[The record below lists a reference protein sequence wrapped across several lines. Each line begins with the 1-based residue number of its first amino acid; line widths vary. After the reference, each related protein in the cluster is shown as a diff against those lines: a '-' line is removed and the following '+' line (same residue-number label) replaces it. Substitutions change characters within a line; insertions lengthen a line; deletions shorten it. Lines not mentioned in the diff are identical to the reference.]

1 MTRFALVLLICAP
14 IIVVAQGPWSVGGGV
29 GMSIGANDAEVEQRQ
44 FFPLV
49 RAEAL
54 LEVESGLAFHGTA
67 GWTRN
72 GTRDLGGFSEFR
84 TTLFQADAR
93 VRYAPWHTERF
104 EFYFTAG
111 LGTVHYDVTDE
122 PYNADSLLPRSGF
135 AAIAPLGLGIATTFN
150 DRWVVDAFVT
160 ANASFTDAIN
170 PVYDN
175 VNDGY
180 WSIGVSLRYRLGEP
194 YVEPPPP
201 PDLDEDGDGMRRSEE
216 ERHGTDPLKR
226 DTDADGLDDKEEIYV
241 TRTSP
246 LLNDTDRDGL
256 LDAQEVRG
264 LRTNALVRDTDR
276 DGLPDGDE
284 VNTYKSNPLEVDTD
298 GDGIADGDE
307 VTRYGTNPILAD
319 SDKGLVPDGVEVAN
333 GTDPVN
339 GYDDLVSRAYRLD
352 GIVFR
357 GPTDVLHP
365 RSDATI
371 ASVVDMLRTNTRTS
385 VVLTVR
391 VPATTDAAA
400 DQLLSQRQAESLRRA
415 ISGRGI
421 DAARVAV
428 RGTGGAAGIKDPV
441 VEISI
446 AP

>member
-1 MTRFALVLLICAP
+1 MTL
-14 IIVVAQGPWSVGGGV
+14 
-29 GMSIGANDAEVEQRQ
+29 GANDAEVEQRQ

-54 LEVESGLAFHGTA
+54 LEVEPGLAFHGTA
-67 GWTRN
+67 GWTQN

-84 TTLFQADAR
+84 TTIVQADAR
-93 VRYAPWHTERF
+93 LRYAPWYSERF

-111 LGTVHYDVTDE
+111 LGTVWYDVTDE
-122 PYNADSLLPRSGF
+122 PYNADSLLPRTGF
-135 AAIAPLGLGIATTFN
+135 AAIAPLGFGIATTL
-150 DRWVVDAFVT
+150 DKRWVIDAFVT

-180 WSIGVSLRYRLGEP
+180 WSIGVSVRYRLGEP
-194 YVEPPPP
+194 FVEPPPP

-216 ERHGTDPLKR
+216 VRHGTDPLKR

-246 LLNDTDRDGL
+246 LVNDSDRDGL

-284 VNTYKSNPLEVDTD
+284 VNVHKSDPLQTDTD
-298 GDGIADGDE
+298 GDGLSDGDE
-307 VTRYGTNPILAD
+307 VNRYGTDPVRAD

-333 GTDPVN
+333 GTDPAN

-371 ASVVDMLRTNTRTS
+371 GGVVEMLRVNTRTS
-385 VVLTVR
+385 VVLTVT
-391 VPATTDAAA
+391 VAATADAAA
-400 DQLLSQRQAESLRRA
+400 DQSLSQRQAEALRRA
-415 ISGRGI
+415 ITGRGI
-421 DAARVAV
+421 DAARVYV
-428 RGTGGAAGIKDPV
+428 RGNGGRAGVKESAI
-441 VEISI
+441 EISI